1 MGDLR
6 GAPDAP
12 RPTPPPRLHP
22 ARLGLPAPQKR
33 PCAIPLAPPPLQ
45 QRPQIAPAPSPTPH
59 CSWVAAGSERS
70 QARRGLRTPKA
81 PTHPRL
87 RTGARSAAGAPWW
100 LPSVGGGCR
109 WQLSLRVP
117 GSPGLARSRL
127 ARGSSGTSAP
137 SAPPPHPGSAGEFA
151 SLPEAARAGRRAPA
165 SPAARGCLDN
175 RARRSSAPRT
185 LPARN
190 SQPCSARRLRVL
202 EVASHAA
209 SLHRGP
215 ASIP

>member
-70 QARRGLRTPKA
+70 QARRGLRTPR
-81 PTHPRL
+81 PPLTRD
-87 RTGARSAAGAPWW
+87 SAQEHEAQQERH
-100 LPSVGGGCR
+100 GGCR
-109 WQLSLRVP
+109 RWAAAAGGSSRSGSQAPRVSRAPDWLAAAAAPLHPPPLLPTPALQVNSRHFRKRPGPGGERPLLQPLEVALTTERGAPRPPGPSRRGTLSL
-117 GSPGLARSRL
+117 
-127 ARGSSGTSAP
+127 
-137 SAPPPHPGSAGEFA
+137 
-151 SLPEAARAGRRAPA
+151 
-165 SPAARGCLDN
+165 AARG
-175 RARRSSAPRT
+175 
-185 LPARN
+185 
-190 SQPCSARRLRVL
+190 V
-202 EVASHAA
+202 
-209 SLHRGP
+209 
-215 ASIP
+215 